1 MRDPFGAALLRACE
15 ADRRLFVLDG
25 DCSHSTRSG
34 RVADRLPGSFLNTGI
49 AEQNM
54 LGMAAGLALAGYRP
68 VVSGFASILVGRAAE
83 QILLSIGWPG
93 LPVTIAG
100 HYAGVSGS
108 LEGAPHHAITDLAFM
123 RSVPGMNVW
132 VPADDADA
140 DTLGTEV
147 LTGAGGPDTPPR
159 PGPNYVRLCRNPM
172 PPVPGGPRGPGDLR
186 VWDHPDPDVVFVA
199 CGVAVAECVAAAELL
214 AARGVA
220 ARVLGALRLKPF
232 PDSEVY
238 DLVRSGV
245 LVVTVEEHSTIG
257 GLGGAV
263 AELIAARGGPRVLRL
278 GIADTFTET
287 GPYRQ
292 LLDKYGIAG
301 PAIAA
306 ATHARLTEPGPRAAP
321 GANGGPGA
329 RTEPSTRTK
338 TC

>member
-1 MRDPFGAALLRACE
+1 MRDAFGAALLRACE
-15 ADRRLFVLDG
+15 ADERLFVLDG

-54 LGMAAGLALAGYRP
+54 MGMAAGLALAGLRP

-100 HYAGVSGS
+100 HYAGMSGS

-140 DTLGTEV
+140 ERLGGEV
-147 LTGAGGPDTPPR
+147 LAGTGVSGAPPL
-159 PGPNYVRLCRNPM
+159 PGPNYLRLCRNPV
-172 PPVPGGPRGPGDLR
+172 PPVAGGPRGPGDLR
-186 VWDHPDPDVVFVA
+186 VWDRPAPEVAFVA
-199 CGVAVAECVAAAELL
+199 CGVAVPECVAAAELL
-214 AARGVA
+214 GRHGVS
-220 ARVLGALRLKPF
+220 ARVLGALRIKPF
-232 PDSEVY
+232 PDAEVY
-238 DLVRSGV
+238 DLVRSCS
-245 LVVTVEEHSTIG
+245 LVVTVEEHTTIG

-292 LLDKYGIAG
+292 LLDRYGIEAE
-301 PAIAA
+301 AIAA
-306 ATHARLTEPGPRAAP
+306 ATRAARLDPDAGGAPSGHTELLTVT
-321 GANGGPGA
+321 N
-329 RTEPSTRTK
+329 TW
-338 TC
+338 